1 MNKIF
6 YFALLVT
13 TCVVAEDAPKMLQRA
28 QNYCERHPNTWE
40 GHYNLGRLYY
50 QNSDLENAEKC
61 FSESIQHCEQPE
73 HQESIL
79 YNLGNTYFREA
90 EKAPEDQDKI
100 SLLEKSIQN
109 YEGAAALNKSAED
122 VQHNLNIAKKWLE
135 KLKKKQNNQ
144 QNNQNNQ
151 KNDQQQNN
159 ENTDKKQQEGNPQEK
174 QKESQQSQMPKNVK
188 QQEMQNVLQK
198 EQNNERILPMNFSNN
213 SNLPEEKVLKDW

>member
-6 YFALLVT
+6 YFSWLLT
-13 TCVVAEDAPKMLQRA
+13 TCAIAEDTSKVLQKA
-28 QNYCERHPNTWE
+28 QNYCKRHPSTWE
-40 GHYNLGRLYY
+40 GHYNLGRLHY

-79 YNLGNTYFREA
+79 YNLGNTYFRKA
-90 EKAPEDQDKI
+90 EKAPADPDKI

-109 YEGAAALNKSAED
+109 YDGAAALNKNAED
-122 VQHNLNIAKKWLE
+122 VQHNLNVAKKWLE
-135 KLKKKQNNQ
+135 KLKKKQ
-144 QNNQNNQ
+144 
-151 KNDQQQNN
+151 KQQQNN
-159 ENTDKKQQEGNPQEK
+159 NNNQQQNHEDADKKQQEGNPQEE
-174 QKESQQSQMPKNVK
+174 QKEKQQPKKSQGMK

-198 EQNNERILPMNFSNN
+198 EQNNERILPINFSNN